1 MALESNKL
9 NLAKINQ
16 DYKWPIDGYRM
27 NGKTWFYSNIALT
40 LPTYISEKSS
50 SIDEKMHSL

>member
-1 MALESNKL
+1 MALENNKL

-40 LPTYISEKSS
+40 LPTYISKKLFFHRRE
-50 SIDEKMHSL
+50 DA